1 MWWRRRRRDLDIERE
16 LQAHLEL
23 EAEEQ
28 QELGATPE
36 QARYAVQR
44 AFGNATLVKEDTR
57 AVWRWTA
64 FEQVMQDVRYALR
77 GLRKS
82 LGFSIVAVLSLA
94 LGIGA
99 TTAVFSVLNAVVL
112 RPLPVLQPERLV
124 LIKPEL
130 RGKRFTLFNPLF
142 EELRRNQESLSGMF
156 AVSDEP
162 YLKVSFD
169 HGSPMYV
176 RGSLVSGNYFQVLGV
191 SAALGR
197 LLVAEDDEVSAS
209 NCLAVVSY
217 AFWSAALHSDP
228 ATLGRPVVVREK
240 VCTIIGV
247 APAGFE
253 SHESG
258 YAPDLWVPLRPL
270 TDPKLLAS
278 RSMGFFSGV
287 LGRLRNDRTIAL
299 RGRVD
304 RPLSENAGRRSAV
317 SDSRCGLAQ
326 ARRLSHSGNAGRAR
340 P

>member
-156 AVSDEP
+156 AVS
-162 YLKVSFD
+162 
-169 HGSPMYV
+169 
-176 RGSLVSGNYFQVLGV
+176 
-191 SAALGR
+191 
-197 LLVAEDDEVSAS
+197 
-209 NCLAVVSY
+209 
-217 AFWSAALHSDP
+217 
-228 ATLGRPVVVREK
+228 
-240 VCTIIGV
+240 
-247 APAGFE
+247 
-253 SHESG
+253 
-258 YAPDLWVPLRPL
+258 
-270 TDPKLLAS
+270 
-278 RSMGFFSGV
+278 
-287 LGRLRNDRTIAL
+287 
-299 RGRVD
+299 
-304 RPLSENAGRRSAV
+304 
-317 SDSRCGLAQ
+317 
-326 ARRLSHSGNAGRAR
+326 
-340 P
+340 